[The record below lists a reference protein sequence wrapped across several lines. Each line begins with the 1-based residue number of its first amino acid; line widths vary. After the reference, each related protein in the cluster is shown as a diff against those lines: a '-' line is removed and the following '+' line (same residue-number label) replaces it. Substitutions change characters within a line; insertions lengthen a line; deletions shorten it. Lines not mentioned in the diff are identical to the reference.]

1 MKVSRAATRITKV
14 SDAACLAAPTSA
26 PKCRLREYG
35 KTPTP
40 LIPSDAIVGQQ
51 DDTKTVLPA
60 PVRSAFVVGLIY
72 LFLVGVSSLETGI
85 KIMGEDTQ
93 ERLFSAVSNPIVAVC
108 IGVLGTI
115 LVQSSSASTSVI
127 VGLVASGAVGVDQA
141 VPMVMGANI
150 GTTVT
155 NTLVSLGHIRQ
166 SNEFRRA
173 FAAATV
179 HDFFNILAVTTI
191 LPLELAFGV
200 ISRPAEAISE
210 RLVGSAGTEWKSPIK
225 AWVKEPVG
233 WLRDLWEALGASGNL
248 QGVLMV
254 LTGLVIILAA
264 LTFITRNM
272 RSLVA
277 DRVERSVNAMLS
289 RGGGAVALLL
299 GLAITVAVQS
309 SSITTSILIPLAG
322 AGVISLRN
330 AYPVT
335 LGANVGTTVTALL
348 ASLAAS
354 SPESLTVALAHTT
367 FNVFGIFLLYVIP
380 IARDVPVIGATRLA
394 DIAVER
400 RVVAIAYVV
409 GLFVVLPLLVVAVLG

>member
-1 MKVSRAATRITKV
+1 MKARSLSVKE
-14 SDAACLAAPTSA
+14 LEGP
-26 PKCRLREYG
+26 LRF
-35 KTPTP
+35 
-40 LIPSDAIVGQQ
+40 LLV
-51 DDTKTVLPA
+51 
-60 PVRSAFVVGLIY
+60 FGLIY
-72 LFLVGVSSLETGI
+72 VFLVGVSSLEAGI

-93 ERLFSAVSNPIVAVC
+93 ESLFSAASNPIAALC
-108 IGVLGTI
+108 IGILGTV

-127 VGLVASGAVGVDQA
+127 VGLVASGALGVDDA

-179 HDFFNILAVTTI
+179 HDFFNVLAVLLL
-191 LPLELAFGV
+191 LPIELATGV
-200 ISRPAEAISE
+200 ISDTAKWISE
-210 RLVGSAGTEWKSPIK
+210 RLVGSSGTEWKSPVK

-233 WLRDLWEALGASGNL
+233 LLQDFWATVGTSGNV

-254 LTGLVIILAA
+254 LTGLVVILIA
-264 LTFITRNM
+264 LSLITKNM

-277 DRVERSVNAMLS
+277 DRVERSINAMLS
-289 RGGGAVALLL
+289 RGGGTVALFL
-299 GLAITVAVQS
+299 GLVITIAVQS

-335 LGANVGTTVTALL
+335 LGANVGTTITALL

-354 SPESLTVALAHTT
+354 SPESLTVALAHST
-367 FNVFGIFLLYVIP
+367 FNVMGIFLLYVIP
-380 IARDVPVIGATRLA
+380 LARDIPVKAAERLA
-394 DIAVER
+394 DVAVER
-400 RVVAIAYVV
+400 RALAVAYVAIVFIALPFFGV
-409 GLFVVLPLLVVAVLG
+409 VVLG

>member
-1 MKVSRAATRITKV
+1 M
-14 SDAACLAAPTSA
+14 
-26 PKCRLREYG
+26 
-35 KTPTP
+35 
-40 LIPSDAIVGQQ
+40 
-51 DDTKTVLPA
+51 
-60 PVRSAFVVGLIY
+60 
-72 LFLVGVSSLETGI
+72 SSLETGI

-93 ERLFSAVSNPIVAVC
+93 ERLFSAASHPLAALC
-108 IGVLGTI
+108 IGILGTV

-127 VGLVASGAVGVDQA
+127 VGLVASGALGVDDA

-179 HDFFNILAVTTI
+179 HDFFNVLAVAVL
-191 LPLELAFGV
+191 LPLELIFGV
-200 ISRPAEAISE
+200 ISGVAESISE
-210 RLVGSAGTEWKSPIK
+210 RLVGASGTEWKSPVK
-225 AWVKEPVG
+225 AWVKEPVS
-233 WLRDLWEALGASGNL
+233 WLRSFWEALGTSGNVE
-248 QGVLMV
+248 GVLMV
-254 LTGLVIILAA
+254 LTGLIIILVA
-264 LTFITRNM
+264 LALITKNM

-277 DRVERSVNAMLS
+277 DRVERSVNALLS

-299 GLAITVAVQS
+299 GLVITIAVQS

-322 AGVISLRN
+322 AGVITLRN

-335 LGANVGTTVTALL
+335 LGANVGTTITALL

-367 FNVFGIFLLYVIP
+367 FNVLGILLLYVLP
-380 IARDVPVIGATRLA
+380 FARDLPIRGAELLA
-394 DIAVER
+394 DVAVER
-400 RVVAIAYVV
+400 RTAAVAYVA
-409 GLFVVLPLLVVAVLG
+409 FVFIVLPLIGVAVLG